1 METTE
6 TKEEKFRRLAELR
19 VNAALDRIRL
29 IGQLSNRGNYGYT
42 DEQVEMIFK
51 ALQKALVETKS
62 KFRESA
68 KDKNRFTL

>member
-1 METTE
+1 MENTA
-6 TKEEKFRRLAELR
+6 TKKEKFKRLAELR

-29 IGQLSNRGNYGYT
+29 LGQLSNRGNYDYT

-51 ALQKALVETKS
+51 ALHKALVETKS
-62 KFRESA
+62 KFREST

>member
-1 METTE
+1 MENTA
-6 TKEEKFRRLAELR
+6 TKEEKFKRLAELR

-29 IGQLSNRGNYGYT
+29 LGQLSHRGNYDYT

-51 ALQKALVETKS
+51 ALHKALVETKS

>member
-1 METTE
+1 MENTQ
-6 TKEEKFRRLAELR
+6 TKEEKFKRLAELR

-29 IGQLSNRGNYGYT
+29 LGQLSNRGNYDYT

-51 ALQKALVETKS
+51 ALHKALVETKS
-62 KFRESA
+62 KFREST